1 MFLAWRT
8 VHAKALR
15 QECAWCI
22 GGTAREPVWLERS
35 KGSNGVTFWRD
46 LWTSVRTLPLIGNE
60 MGAQDGLS

>member
-35 KGSNGVTFWRD
+35 KGSNGWGHISAGPMD
-46 LWTSVRTLPLIGNE
+46 LSKDSASHRE
-60 MGAQDGLS
+60 